1 MNEVRGIVRID
12 AMHARSFTYTWKK
25 TSPDE
30 AEAILSGLD
39 GSFTLLRLHF
49 SGPQLGRWGME
60 DIPSPQAA
68 ALVRET
74 RDSGAF
80 SFRRGLFA
88 RSIEHA
94 SLPTDL
100 PGRTIVFNEAGKLTK
115 LEFPDATS
123 VVMTSPRGGR
133 IQGTYSYDPLDSHRG
148 TLQLNLR
155 DSLSFALKLTG
166 PGMGRFDEI
175 PEAGGPP
182 GPVMRGGGFTL
193 PDEPSPPD
201 DPDCPPEDISG
212 RSFVIKDSRDC
223 LLVFGP
229 GGKGEVRKLVGG
241 ALEVITFV
249 YSYSRTGGNSACVSV
264 TFPGA
269 AGDLIDEYEL
279 VFADDCNGSFHRDS
293 STNGS
298 SSGSATGKF
307 GPGNAA
313 GVPAGAP
320 AGGAG
325 F

>member
-1 MNEVRGIVRID
+1 MQPPAWRLFCAACAAAGWLTAVSASAEDLPAPDVAPARHFRFIPDPGTAWYLEHSTDGQTWQDLAGPFFANGGAIDHFQPGAAVKGVSQRLRFVDPATIGQAPVSVAGHSFMMENGGEPVRVHFMNEVRGIVRID

-30 AEAILSGLD
+30 AEAVLSGLD

-133 IQGTYSYDPLDSHRG
+133 IQGT
-148 TLQLNLR
+148 
-155 DSLSFALKLTG
+155 
-166 PGMGRFDEI
+166 
-175 PEAGGPP
+175 
-182 GPVMRGGGFTL
+182 
-193 PDEPSPPD
+193 
-201 DPDCPPEDISG
+201 
-212 RSFVIKDSRDC
+212 
-223 LLVFGP
+223 
-229 GGKGEVRKLVGG
+229 
-241 ALEVITFV
+241 
-249 YSYSRTGGNSACVSV
+249 
-264 TFPGA
+264 
-269 AGDLIDEYEL
+269 
-279 VFADDCNGSFHRDS
+279 
-293 STNGS
+293 
-298 SSGSATGKF
+298 
-307 GPGNAA
+307 
-313 GVPAGAP
+313 
-320 AGGAG
+320 
-325 F
+325 